1 MPLRYD
7 EQDKGETEMKHITI
21 PGTSLSFPRVA
32 ASFAPPGTDYTET
45 ETYYLLDAYLDAGG
59 VFLDTANVYGRWFP
73 GGQPLNELWM
83 GRYFARRK
91 NRHKFLLDSKGGA
104 FDPWN
109 KGVARVNARCIRADL
124 ENSLSNLKTDYLDY
138 YWVHVDCPQ
147 TPVEEIL
154 DVLNEEKKAGRIR
167 YFGCSNWSV
176 RRIEQAQDYAARHQL
191 EGFTAN
197 QSMKNLACPNLQAV
211 WDDGM
216 TYLSGELEKM
226 HREKAFPLFAY
237 TAAARGYFSLFDQPA
252 FLMSEVCRSPRAL
265 FENPAT
271 RKRAQAVRRL
281 ADETGWDPS
290 QIALAYLYHQPYP
303 TVPVIG
309 VQSVRDI
316 CNVLIAMELPLTR
329 DMLCQIT
336 QGGEAQP

>member
-1 MPLRYD
+1 MPL
-7 EQDKGETEMKHITI
+7 H
-21 PGTSLSFPRVA
+21 
-32 ASFAPPGTDYTET
+32 
-45 ETYYLLDAYLDAGG
+45 
-59 VFLDTANVYGRWFP
+59 
-73 GGQPLNELWM
+73 GQPENAPHHSGGFLIHQPVVFVPVSYTHLN
-83 GRYFARRK
+83 A
-91 NRHKFLLDSKGGA
+91 
-104 FDPWN
+104 P
-109 KGVARVNARCIRADL
+109 CIRADL

-154 DVLNEEKKAGRIR
+154 EVLNEEKKAGKIR
-167 YFGCSNWSV
+167 HFGCSNWSAQ
-176 RRIEQAQDYAARHQL
+176 RIEQAQNYAARHHL

-211 WDDGM
+211 CDDGM
-216 TYLSGELEKM
+216 TYISSELEKL

-252 FLMSEVCRSPRAL
+252 FLSSDVYRSPRTL
-265 FENPAT
+265 FENPTT
-271 RKRAQAVRRL
+271 RKRAQAVRKL
-281 ADETGWDPS
+281 ANETGWDPS

-316 CNVLIAMELPLTR
+316 CNVLVAMELPLTPN
-329 DMLCQIT
+329 MICQI
-336 QGGEAQP
+336 ARCV